1 MKIRLTM
8 HCLSGFELYSGWV
21 PLSKYYFDIVGNNN
35 ENVLRLITD
44 YLNFAYEQHHK
55 EFG

>member
-8 HCLSGFELYSGWV
+8 QCLSGFELYSGWV